1 MITTSLW
8 LIFSENMLE
17 DPAADYEEEMNPA
30 TGKVKLQRITASHLN
45 LFGDAS
51 NGKEITV
58 TIKLYTAKRKKI
70 T

>member
-1 MITTSLW
+1 
-8 LIFSENMLE
+8 MLE

-30 TGKVKLQRITASHLN
+30 TGKVKLQCITASHLN

>member
-1 MITTSLW
+1 MITTREHAGRLSSRL
-8 LIFSENMLE
+8 LRRDKPCYRKE
-17 DPAADYEEEMNPA
+17 
-30 TGKVKLQRITASHLN
+30 VKLQHITASHLN
-45 LFGDAS
+45 LFGDTS